1 MDDANR
7 IGASFRDP
15 SGFLFHK
22 DGVLYRQ
29 INHSYQADYDRLMGS
44 GLYEALQKKKRL
56 VPHEEV
62 TFSEGSPDE
71 YYRIIQPEPLSF
83 ISYPYEWCFSQLKDA
98 ALLTLRIQKQSLEF
112 GMSLKDASAY
122 NIQFQ
127 GTHPI
132 LIDTLSFEIYEEGTP
147 WVAYRQ
153 FCQHFLAPLA
163 LIAYKDVRLNQLLR
177 IHIDGIPLDLASKL
191 LPASSRLNFGI
202 LSHIHL
208 HSASQKRYAGKNV
221 SSSLERKKMDRNAL
235 VGLIDNLIATVKAL
249 KWQPEGTEWGDYYD
263 DTNYTA
269 NAFDRKKQLVS
280 KLLEKAQPQVVW
292 DFGANLG
299 IFSRLASDQG
309 AFVVASDVDPVA
321 VEKSYLHSKQ
331 QKDQKLLPLIIDL
344 TNPSSGI
351 GWEHEER
358 QSLVDRGPADL
369 CMALALV
376 HHLAISNNLPFN
388 DIARFFSKVGS
399 WLVIEFVP
407 KTDSQVQRL
416 LQNRKDIFSEYFQE
430 CFEQQFAKYFEIIEK
445 QEIEGSQRVL
455 YLMRTRMP

>member
-22 DGVLYRQ
+22 SGVLYRQ
-29 INHSYQADYDRLMGS
+29 VNHSYQVDYDQLMGS
-44 GLYEALQKKKRL
+44 GLYEALQKKSRL

-62 TFSEGSPDE
+62 DVSGGSPVD
-71 YYRIIQPEPLSF
+71 YYRIIQPEPLLF
-83 ISYPYEWCFSQLKDA
+83 ISYPYEWCFSQIKDA

-163 LIAYKDVRLNQLLR
+163 LMAYKDVRLNQLLR
-177 IHIDGIPLDLASKL
+177 IHIDGVPLDLASKL

-269 NAFDRKKQLVS
+269 DAFDRKKHLVS
-280 KLLEKAQPQVVW
+280 TLLEKAQPQVVW

-299 IFSRLASDQG
+299 IFSRLASEQG
-309 AFVVASDVDPVA
+309 SFVVASDVDPVA
-321 VEKSYLHSKQ
+321 VEKSYLQSKK

-351 GWEHEER
+351 GWEHVER
-358 QSLVDRGPADL
+358 QSLIDRGPADL

-416 LQNRKDIFSEYFQE
+416 LQNRKDIFSEYSQE

-455 YLMRTRMP
+455 YLMCTQIP